1 LVFDPVYTVIAE
13 KYHALVLGLANRRM
27 KDFCDL
33 SVIEVIAGE
42 VFDRLHSEASLE
54 RASALR

>member
-1 LVFDPVYTVIAE
+1 MYTVIAE